1 LVIFHPF
8 TSGINP
14 ENCQKELFLEPFSFV
29 FPFFCVLYLCVFVLF
44 ASRIALGNCQKQKNE
59 IKMKMKKTHEDE
71 HEQHE
76 KKAHTISSP
85 WLPEMNIT

>member
-1 LVIFHPF
+1 MGSNEGKSLGCESDLIWFVCCRFAF
-8 TSGINP
+8 GFSGP
-14 ENCQKELFLEPFSFV
+14 PLF
-29 FPFFCVLYLCVFVLF
+29 VLYLRVFVLF

-76 KKAHTISSP
+76 KKTNTISSP